1 MVMFDLAQWRCK
13 RQASVRETPAMNP
26 NVDQYIQSHPQW
38 QKELT
43 QLRKLVLETKLAED
57 WKWRAPCYTLDGKNV
72 VMIAAFKNDCVLSF
86 FKGPLLDDPDRL
98 LTAPGENSRT
108 FRVVRFTDAKQITKL
123 KSKLKFLIEQAIEV
137 ERSGK
142 KIEAQKGPGELPIEL
157 QAKLKDDPKLK
168 KAFERLTPGRQR
180 AYVMHFAA
188 AKQSKTRTARIEKFT
203 PRILDGKGLNDCVC
217 GLTKKPPG
225 CDGSHNKK

>member
-1 MVMFDLAQWRCK
+1 
-13 RQASVRETPAMNP
+13 MNP
-26 NVDQYIQSHPQW
+26 NVDDYIQTHAKW

-43 QLRKLVLETKLAED
+43 LLRKIVLESKLTED

-72 VMIAAFKNDCVLSF
+72 VMLAAFKNDCVLSF
-86 FKGPLLDDPDRL
+86 FKGPLLSDPDNIL
-98 LTAPGENSRT
+98 VAPGENSRT
-108 FRVVRFTDAKQITKL
+108 FRVVRFTDARQITKL

-137 ERSGK
+137 QRSGK
-142 KIEAQKGPGELPIEL
+142 QIEAKKGPDEFPAEL
-157 QAKLKDDPKLK
+157 QAKLEEDPKLK
-168 KAFERLTPGRQR
+168 QAFEGLTPGRQR

-203 PRILDGKGLNDCVC
+203 PRILDGKGMNDCVC

>member
-1 MVMFDLAQWRCK
+1 MH
-13 RQASVRETPAMNP
+13 P
-26 NVDQYIQSHPQW
+26 NVDDYIQGHAKW

-43 QLRKLVLETKLAED
+43 QLRKIVLASELVET
-57 WKWRAPCYTLDGKNV
+57 WKWKAPCYTLDNKNV

-86 FKGPLLDDPDRL
+86 FKGPLLKDPDHI

-108 FRVVRFTDAKQITKL
+108 FRVVRFISVQQIHQL
-123 KSKLKFLIEQAIEV
+123 KSMLTFLIDQAIEV
-137 ERSGK
+137 EKSGQQ
-142 KIEAQKGPGELPIEL
+142 IEAQQGPDEFPTEL
-157 QAKLKDDPKLK
+157 QVRLKQDPNLK
-168 KAFERLTPGRQR
+168 QAFEGLTPGRQR

-203 PRILDGKGLNDCVC
+203 PRILDGKGMNDCVC

-225 CDGSHNKK
+225 CDGSHNQR

>member
-1 MVMFDLAQWRCK
+1 
-13 RQASVRETPAMNP
+13 MNP
-26 NVDQYIQSHPQW
+26 NVDDYIERHPRW

-43 QLRKLVLETKLAED
+43 QLRTLVLASQLTED
-57 WKWRAPCYTLDGKNV
+57 WKWRAPCYTLNNKNV

-86 FKGPLLDDPDRL
+86 FKGPLLKDPDSL

-123 KSKLKFLIEQAIEV
+123 KSKLKFLIDQAIEV

-142 KIEAQKGPGELPIEL
+142 QLEASKGPDEFPAEL
-157 QAKLKDDPKLK
+157 QTKLQEDPNLK
-168 KAFERLTPGRQR
+168 QAFEQLTPGRQR

-188 AKQSKTRTARIEKFT
+188 AKQSKTRTARIKKFT
-203 PRILDGKGLNDCVC
+203 PRILDGKGMNDCVC
-217 GLTKKPPG
+217 GLTQKPPG